1 MIYTDFVFSGLRDSY
16 FHNIKTLIK
25 PLFEFDNVNV
35 SNLTDLIL
43 SLKEDVGTVIKNEDE
58 EETKNPNVDLFAIFS
73 IIPISHFYNGGTT
86 NESTTSFQIF
96 ECLKQ
101 KLEKYATNEEKIKGL
116 NILKSSKIALLI
128 SERVINLPQEA
139 VPICLNFL
147 VNEMGECREE
157 DQYDGKF
164 DFEYVV
170 YISKFVKRLLIDDF
184 KKTKKNKTE
193 NMNEEILHY
202 KYETEHMQKYADVI
216 ISYKI
221 PYDQM
226 NLDYLENKNEPQYF
240 SIMFVKSKNFFDLVN
255 YLNNNK

>member
-25 PLFEFDNVNV
+25 PLFEFDSVNV
-35 SNLTDLIL
+35 SGLTDLIL
-43 SLKEDVGTVIKNEDE
+43 TLKEDVGTVIKNEDE
-58 EETKNPNVDLFAIFS
+58 EETKSPNVDLFAIFS
-73 IIPISHFYNGGTT
+73 IIPISHYYNGSKT
-86 NESTTSFQIF
+86 NESIISLEIF

-101 KLEKYATNEEKIKGL
+101 KLEKYASDGEKAKGL
-116 NILKSSKIALLI
+116 KILKSSKVALLL

-147 VNEMGECREE
+147 VNEIGECRDE

-164 DFEYVV
+164 EFEYIIF
-170 YISKFVKRLLIDDF
+170 ISKFVKRLLIDDS

-193 NMNEEILHY
+193 NINEEILHY
-202 KYETEHMQKYADVI
+202 KYETEHMQKYADVNI
-216 ISYKI
+216 CYKI

-226 NLDYLENKNEPQYF
+226 NLDYLENKNEPQYY

-255 YLNNNK
+255 YLSNNK